1 MWQAELLNTIFGS
14 LSSGVAASTN
24 SYESISTVTV
34 GGGGAANVEFTS
46 IPSTYK
52 HLQVRCFAQTNRGTY
67 GGDAAKIQFNSDTS
81 ANYTYHSL
89 RGNGSSASSSNEV
102 NLAYGYSVDTG
113 TGVSSTFGAAVIDI
127 LDYLDT
133 NKNKTI
139 RTLTGNDINGT
150 IAGYGGTVTFISV
163 LWKNTSAITSIK
175 FTPESGSQFNQYSSF
190 ALYGIKGA

>member
-1 MWQAELLNTIFGS
+1 MPILGIIASSKSVS
-14 LSSGVAASTN
+14 LPGT
-24 SYESISTVTV
+24 YESIATVTV
-34 GGGGAANVEFTS
+34 GGGGSATVEFTS
-46 IPSTYK
+46 IPATYK

-190 ALYGIKGA
+190 ALYGIKGS

>member
-1 MWQAELLNTIFGS
+1 LLNTIFGS

>member
-1 MWQAELLNTIFGS
+1 LLNTVFGS

>member
-1 MWQAELLNTIFGS
+1 MPILGIIASSKSVS
-14 LSSGVAASTN
+14 LPGT
-24 SYESISTVTV
+24 YESIATVTV
-34 GGGGAANVEFTS
+34 GGGGSATVEFTS
-46 IPSTYK
+46 IPATYK

-81 ANYTYHSL
+81 ANYTYHTL

-190 ALYGIKGA
+190 ALYGIKGS